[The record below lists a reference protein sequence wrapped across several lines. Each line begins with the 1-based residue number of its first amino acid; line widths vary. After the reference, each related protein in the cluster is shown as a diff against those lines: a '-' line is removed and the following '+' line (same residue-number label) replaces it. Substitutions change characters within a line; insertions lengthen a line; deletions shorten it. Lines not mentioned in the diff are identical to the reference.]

1 LIAEAKIMK
10 TAKRSLALSLV
21 LAAAA
26 ALPVIAQTVEPQP
39 EPGWIYRET
48 AKDYRQRARYPESS
62 RAILAGEKDPVK
74 EKRTPTRQSLLG
86 PDGSELAVW
95 ASAVSVEVAE
105 PIDLFASFDTRGKA
119 APEESITAEIVNAA
133 GGIVAEVTYK
143 DDGKGADYRASDGI
157 WSARLVLP
165 AGLEPAQAES
175 YMVRTRARL
184 SNGDLR
190 EANGGFL
197 VSNPAARLTG
207 RYRDS
212 LREGNLVVAAE
223 VEVREAGRF
232 HLAGTLYDMQ
242 GAPIGTAQAA
252 AVLEPGRQ
260 WIELSFYGLMFQDR
274 QVAGPYRVGTL
285 ALATVNGMPNA
296 FNRLVENAHVTRA
309 YNLRQFNREPFGEK
323 SFLEA
328 AQRLEAEA
336 AIRPLVKL
344 PE

>member
-1 LIAEAKIMK
+1 MM
-10 TAKRSLALSLV
+10 TAKSSLALTLV

-26 ALPVIAQTVEPQP
+26 ALPTIAQTVAQPQP
-39 EPGWIYRET
+39 ELGWIYRET

-62 RAILAGEKDPVK
+62 RAILAGEKDPIK
-74 EKRTPTRQSLLG
+74 EKRTPTRQSLRA

-95 ASAVSVEVAE
+95 SSAVSVEVGE
-105 PIDLFASFDTRGKA
+105 PVDLFASFDTRGKA
-119 APEESITAEIVNAA
+119 APAELITGEIANAA
-133 GGIVAEVTYK
+133 GGVVAEVTYR
-143 DDGKGADYRASDGI
+143 DDGHGADHRANDGI
-157 WSARLVLP
+157 WSARLALP
-165 AGLEPAQAES
+165 AGLEPAQTEGGAES
-175 YMVRTRARL
+175 FMVRTRARL
-184 SNGDLR
+184 GNGDLR

-197 VSNPAARLTG
+197 VSHPAARLTG

-212 LREGNLVVAAE
+212 LREGNLVLSAE
-223 VEVREAGRF
+223 VEVKAAGRF
-232 HLAGTLYDMQ
+232 HLAGTLYDMK
-242 GAPIGTAQAA
+242 GEPVGTAQAA

-274 QVAGPYRVGTL
+274 QVAGPFRVGTL

-309 YNLRQFNREPFGEK
+309 YNLRQFSRDPFGEK

-328 AQRLEAEA
+328 AERLEAEA
-336 AIRPLVKL
+336 ALRPLMQL